1 MRNPNGGGTVILGV
15 AWYDAPFFE
24 DRKEAWRNGGEARVL
39 ASRPLALKPMR
50 LSPLAGVPDRA
61 RSL

>member
-24 DRKEAWRNGGEARVL
+24 DRKETWFGAMHQRIYESLGILPVRDVNEPLRTAY
-39 ASRPLALKPMR
+39 AS
-50 LSPLAGVPDRA
+50 G
-61 RSL
+61 